1 MFEFMSTNMGAVAE
15 IERELMV
22 ERIREGLAKA
32 KR

>member
-1 MFEFMSTNMGAVAE
+1 MGAVAE